1 MVEAEMNDDIFL
13 SLMQN
18 ALWTALL
25 VSAPAL
31 LVAIVVGFGVGLLQA
46 LTQIQDQTLPQA
58 VKLVAVLL
66 VLIIAGPLL
75 AGPVV
80 NITDQ
85 VLNNFP
91 AWSR

>member
-1 MVEAEMNDDIFL
+1 MNDDIFL

-25 VSAPAL
+25 VSSPAL
-31 LVAIVVGFGVGLLQA
+31 LVAIMVGFGVGLLQA

>member
-1 MVEAEMNDDIFL
+1 MSDDIFL

-75 AGPVV
+75 AGPVIS
-80 NITDQ
+80 ITDQ